1 MVVLTLASASPRR
14 QELLRLTGWKV
25 VTRPAEVEERQEL
38 GETPG
43 NLTRRLAV
51 AKARA
56 TVGELALGADTV
68 VVRDD
73 EVLGKPAD
81 EVQAR
86 LMLQALRGRRHRAI
100 SSIALVDANGQ
111 TLATDTCVSD
121 VPMRKYTDAEIEGYL
136 ATGNPLDKAGAYG
149 IQDGGFQPVS
159 MDGMQDCFA
168 NVMGLPLCHLVR
180 TMRRLGHEPPA
191 DVPAACQAHTGYDCR
206 VFPAILRGEQ

>member
-1 MVVLTLASASPRR
+1 MVMLTLASASPRR

-25 VTRPAEVEERQEL
+25 VTRPAEVEERQEP
-38 GETPG
+38 GETPE
-43 NLTRRLAV
+43 NMTRRLAV

-56 TVGELALGADTV
+56 TQGELVLGADTV
-68 VVRDD
+68 VVQDD
-73 EVLGKPAD
+73 QVLGKPAD
-81 EVQAR
+81 EAEAR
-86 LMLQALRGRRHRAI
+86 RVLQALRGRRHRVI

-121 VPMRKYTDAEIEGYL
+121 VPMRKYTDEEIEGYL
-136 ATGNPLDKAGAYG
+136 ASGSPLDKAGAYG

-180 TMRRLGHEPPA
+180 SMRRLGHEPPA

>member
-1 MVVLTLASASPRR
+1 MIVLTLASASPRR

-25 VTRPAEVEERQEL
+25 VTRPAEVEERQEP
-38 GETPG
+38 GETPE
-43 NLTRRLAV
+43 NMTRRLAV

-56 TVGELALGADTV
+56 TVGELVLGADTV

-86 LMLQALRGRRHRAI
+86 LMLQALRGRSHQAV
-100 SSIALVDANGQ
+100 SSIALVSTNGR

-121 VPMRKYTDAEIEGYL
+121 VPMRKYTDEEIEGYL
-136 ATGNPLDKAGAYG
+136 ASGSPLDKAGAYG

-180 TMRRLGHEPPA
+180 SMRRLGHEPPA